1 MTRLIRTTFLALLA
15 ACAVHGHRFEIY
27 KPWGSVS
34 WLAGRTEVI
43 EYAMLPEK
51 GEQPY
56 AEPPGKGPRYEAYLL
71 RGPDNDNEFV
81 AEVTLDVDP
90 YRHEILF
97 TVPPTVEDG
106 DDYFI
111 SMGNEQ
117 RLTYSGRFRIV
128 NHREDV
134 EYNADPGQKD
144 RFLTKYK
151 SYLLER
157 QATKSSESDNG
168 PEESAADSEE
178 NGNTK
183 DSAAAT
189 KPLAGVSSLVVGG
202 LALLWQY

>member
-1 MTRLIRTTFLALLA
+1 MARLFRTTLLA
-15 ACAVHGHRFEIY
+15 VLAASAVHGYKFLIH
-27 KPWGSVS
+27 KPWSDIS

-43 EYAMLPEK
+43 EYAILPET

-56 AEPPGKGPRYEAYLL
+56 AEPPGRGPKYEAYLL

-90 YRHEILF
+90 YRHEIRF
-97 TVPPTVEDG
+97 TVPPTVEGG

-117 RLTYSGRFRIV
+117 GLTYSGRFRIV

-134 EYNADPGQKD
+134 EYIADPGQKE

-157 QATKSSESDNG
+157 QATKSSQSEQD
-168 PEESAADSEE
+168 PEESATDSAS
-178 NGNTK
+178 NGDAK
-183 DSAAAT
+183 HSAAAT
-189 KPLAGVSSLVVGG
+189 VPLAGVSSLVIGG